1 MDKIL
6 SAAFAVIVVAA
17 IGAFI
22 YLMFKEEWLNH
33 KERKEK
39 KAAEE
44 ERLANGMESDA
55 IEGDDE
61 DAGDG
66 LPELAAFD
74 ATLTDKHVE
83 TFGKG
88 KNINSHAVEFWLT
101 FETEEGEKKFKV
113 SRDFFDK
120 FNEGDKGTLVVEGD
134 HLFDFGEGEEVAEE
148 EVPEEASEE

>member
-44 ERLANGMESDA
+44 ERLANGIEPDA
-55 IEGDDE
+55 IEEDDE
-61 DAGDG
+61 DGEE
-66 LPELAAFD
+66 LPELAAYE

-88 KNINSHAVEFWLT
+88 KNVNSRAVEFWLT

-134 HLFDFGEGEEVAEE
+134 HIFDFGEGEDV
-148 EVPEEASEE
+148 VEEAVETEE